1 MALAVILNGYE
12 HSYSKYFLCEVRKT
26 EKERERER
34 DELDIRYL
42 CCSLCLD
49 FVSISHFGVDP
60 HLCICAAFD

>member
-1 MALAVILNGYE
+1 MNILTLNIFYVSE
-12 HSYSKYFLCEVRKT
+12 KKRKG
-26 EKERERER
+26 ERERERER